1 MDAAISTFQAGETS
15 LIQYLLIGMGYA
27 LSAGLQPGPLQ
38 AFFLA
43 KVSEQGWRRTLP
55 AAFAPLVSDG
65 PIALVAITLLQALP
79 DNFRNWLQLAGA
91 VLLLYFAWSAFKNWR
106 HDQPP
111 AASSPGSTP
120 KTLGQAALINL
131 FNPNPYL
138 GWSLVMGP
146 AVVSAWEQ
154 EPGLAIA
161 LLLAFYVTM
170 ISTSLAVIYLMG
182 RAVLVGPSAR
192 KTLSLISAL
201 LLVGLG
207 LYFLVQAGGGL
218 LTSIL

>member
-1 MDAAISTFQAGETS
+1 MDAAIRTFQAGGTS

-38 AFFLA
+38 AFFLT

-79 DNFRNWLQLAGA
+79 DSFRNWLQLAGA
-91 VLLLYFAWSAFKNWR
+91 VLLLYFAWAAFKNWR
-106 HDQPP
+106 RDLPP
-111 AASSPGSTP
+111 AAIDPGSTP
-120 KTLGQAALINL
+120 KTVGQAALINL

-154 EPGLAIA
+154 RPGLAIA

-218 LTSIL
+218 LPSIL